1 MNDAEYR
8 IFFPRLQAMFPEVAR
23 FFESLEDQ
31 ERAAMTRRYMACLRS
46 TPLELA
52 NEVLDDFATRAES
65 PWGGY
70 GDKERAAAIIAKEV
84 SRREYAAKDHEN
96 NRFTIIRQRRKADIN
111 TGIFGRIL
119 SGIDA
124 DERHDEACNQHRK
137 EKGRCRRGC
146 PVPRMVA
153 RELLADEDMPTTDE
167 QPICRHCPGSGVAS
181 CLYPECFTLEFL
193 NGGPL
198 ERIRT
203 YATACHCSEGVKKQ
217 SQTLASNR
225 DVAALRPLDFKMDVW
240 IHGQTE
246 HQIRVSAR
254 ALIESCGGKREVLFD
269 RMNAQGASHG
279 KIE

>member
-8 IFFPRLQAMFPEVAR
+8 IFFPRLQSMFPEVAR

-46 TPLELA
+46 TPLQLA
-52 NEVLDDFATRAES
+52 NDVLDDFATRAES

-84 SRREYAAKDHEN
+84 SRREYAAKDHEAN
-96 NRFTIIRQRRKADIN
+96 QAKIIRRGRKQDVS

-119 SGIDA
+119 SSIDA
-124 DERHDEACNQHRK
+124 DERHDDACNQHRK

-153 RELLADEDMPTTDE
+153 RELLADEDAPGEIDAGN
-167 QPICRHCPGSGVAS
+167 CKHCPGSGIAS
-181 CLYPECFTLEFL
+181 CLYPECFTSEFL
-193 NGGPL
+193 AGGPL

-203 YATACHCSEGVKKQ
+203 YSTACHCTEGVKKQ
-217 SQTLASNR
+217 SQWLASNR

-240 IHGQTE
+240 LHGQSE
-246 HQIRVSAR
+246 HEIRVMAR
-254 ALIESCGGKREVLFD
+254 ALVESCGGKREVIFD
-269 RMNAQGASHG
+269 QMNARGVKQ
-279 KIE
+279 